1 MIVALILNVSP
12 IASKNK
18 QSTKGRVV
26 HRTERVHKQKTA
38 RKATKK
44 KNKRRKAR
52 RINPSQVPKGT
63 VANYRAT
70 FYGNEYKGFHRTA
83 NGDVFNMHNMTC
95 ASNSHPFGTRLLVK
109 NPKNGKSVIV
119 TVTDRGGF
127 PKGYID
133 LTYGAFKSI
142 ANLNAGNIKVEI
154 TVL

>member
-1 MIVALILNVSP
+1 MRQILFLIVALILNVSP

-52 RINPSQVPKGT
+52 RINPLPVPKGT

-70 FYGNEYKGFHRTA
+70 FYGNEYKGCHRTA
-83 NGDVFNMHNMTC
+83 NGDVFNIDRK
-95 ASNSHPFGTRLLVK
+95 STRL
-109 NPKNGKSVIV
+109 NS
-119 TVTDRGGF
+119 
-127 PKGYID
+127 
-133 LTYGAFKSI
+133 SH
-142 ANLNAGNIKVEI
+142 
-154 TVL
+154 

>member
-1 MIVALILNVSP
+1 MALILNVSP

-52 RINPSQVPKGT
+52 RINPSPVPK
-63 VANYRAT
+63 AT

-83 NGDVFNMHNMTC
+83 NGDVFNMYNMTC

-127 PKGYID
+127 PKGDID

-142 ANLNAGNIKVEI
+142 ANLKEGNIKVEI